1 MMDRFERF
9 VNMISLI
16 QKNILKIKSIE
27 MKEFGLKGPHVMC
40 LFYLGRYGEGL
51 TAAELCRLISV
62 DKAAVSRVLS
72 ELQQKGYIFY
82 PDSRQGKKYRSNA
95 VLTAEGV
102 QLAEEVNKIIYGIV
116 EKIGA
121 DISEGDRSIMY
132 SSLQK
137 ILHNLENLASE
148 AENYENII

>member
-1 MMDRFERF
+1 MTDRFEKF

-40 LFYLGRYGEGL
+40 LFYLGRYDKGL
-51 TAAELCRLISV
+51 TAARLCRLISV

-72 ELQQKGYIFY
+72 ELQHKGYVFY
-82 PDSRQGKKYRSNA
+82 PDSGQGKRYRSNA
-95 VLTAEGV
+95 VLTDEGKQIAEKV
-102 QLAEEVNKIIYGIV
+102 KNIISGIV

-121 DISEGDRSIMY
+121 DINDEEREVMY
-132 SSLQK
+132 GSLQK
-137 ILHNLENLASE
+137 ILNNLEKLAGE
-148 AENYENII
+148 ADDYECTE